1 MSYPLEVVK
10 ISRYEKLFMT
20 NVNYFFVKNIVKTE
34 LNNTERQKLQSS
46 LKKSIYYLRSLL
58 SISKIAELGKT
69 KKQCKR
75 FWVRKIYEKREQLAS
90 FHTFLL
96 DLKEDREYFFQYFR
110 MTPDRFEHLLELAG
124 PKFEKRNTR
133 LGRTISPRERLA
145 ITLRYLAFGKT
156 QKSLS
161 YSFRIGRTTVSN
173 IISETYEAIFSSLKG
188 TYLNDVISPKIG
200 KTYHHNFKK
209 NGTFPTPSLQ

>member
-1 MSYPLEVVK
+1 
-10 ISRYEKLFMT
+10 
-20 NVNYFFVKNIVKTE
+20 
-34 LNNTERQKLQSS
+34 
-46 LKKSIYYLRSLL
+46 
-58 SISKIAELGKT
+58 
-69 KKQCKR
+69 
-75 FWVRKIYEKREQLAS
+75 
-90 FHTFLL
+90 
-96 DLKEDREYFFQYFR
+96 

-124 PKFEKRNTR
+124 PKIEKRNTR